1 MFCIPLLEIT
11 ELDANEKQ
19 KLDDYLKEVLPN
31 GYLSVSQAVQKTGIK
46 EKNLLAVLTTLIE
59 KDYLDLVYAIRCPEC
74 GHLIKKIDNVNDFS
88 YKQIDYCYACDQD
101 IQVSS
106 KDIVVLFK
114 LKNRSFNVGQS
125 DFFTQTSPIA
135 HEIDTLE
142 SLRKIS
148 KTFELLYNMQYGEIE
163 KREQKN
169 IQEVAI
175 HRKAY
180 AKYDKNK
187 KKYTVIWV
195 SFNIIVFFVLCY
207 VLFVSDQNSKI
218 TPFITIVLFASD
230 RILDFILRKIFV
242 MDYDELVRQYEFNL
256 EEIQTG

>member
-1 MFCIPLLEIT
+1 MFCIPLLEIP

-31 GYLSVSQAVQKTGIK
+31 GYLSVSQTVQKTGIK

-59 KDYLDLVYAIRCPEC
+59 RDYLDLVYAIRCPEC
-74 GHLIKKIDNVNDFS
+74 GHLIKKIDNVNNFS

-125 DFFTQTSPIA
+125 DFFTQASPIA
-135 HEIDTLE
+135 HEMDTLE
-142 SLRKIS
+142 YLSKIN
-148 KTFELLYNMQYGEIE
+148 KTFELFCDMQRGEIE
-163 KREQKN
+163 KREQKH
-169 IQEVAI
+169 IQEAAI

-180 AKYDKNK
+180 VKYDKNK

-195 SFNIIVFFVLCY
+195 AFNIIVFFVLCY
-207 VLFVSDQNSKI
+207 VLFASDQNSK
-218 TPFITIVLFASD
+218 TAPFITIALFASD
-230 RILDFILRKIFV
+230 RILDLILRKIFV

-256 EEIQTG
+256 EETKAS